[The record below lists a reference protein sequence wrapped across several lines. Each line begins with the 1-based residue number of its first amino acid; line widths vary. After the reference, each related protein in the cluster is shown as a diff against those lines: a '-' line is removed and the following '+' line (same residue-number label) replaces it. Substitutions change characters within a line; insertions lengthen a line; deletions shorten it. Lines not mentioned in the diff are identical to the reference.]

1 MPSTFSDIANEYET
15 LYFQY
20 FPEQAVFYGRS
31 DVPHDRFS
39 DFSPKG
45 IEKWQKEEDRFLALL
60 QKIDKNTLNENEL
73 ITFHLLQETLINSK
87 ESRILNTHLW
97 NISCTFSWHT
107 YITQVAEQQPVGDVI
122 SREQALARWSKF
134 SKFIEDQIESLEK
147 GLESKFIA
155 TKPVVARVIEQL
167 RDLIT
172 QVVSDSPF
180 YTMVEEAKD
189 EVFKEKMT
197 AVIRDVI
204 NPALQKYQN
213 FLEKVYLPAAREEKL
228 GVSSLPCG
236 QAGYQAK
243 VKEYVTLDYS
253 AQKIRDLGEE
263 HMKVL
268 ENEVAEIGKRLY
280 KPTDMTENQPTDGA
294 KLYSMANVFK
304 HALENKSYLFTSAEE
319 LLEYNR
325 AAQKR
330 VREKLLDWFEL
341 MPDLEP
347 TIEPFPLYLAKAGVT
362 GTYTPSTEK
371 KTGYF
376 SINTYE
382 PQKIS
387 RIDQEATLVHELYPG
402 HAYQIELQRI
412 NKPPLS
418 LNQYLWNAGY
428 GEGWALYVERLADEM
443 NLYSDDVSRLGML
456 SNEALRTARL
466 LVDTG
471 IHVYGWSREDAVKY
485 LKDHTA
491 CSDKVIQ
498 CEVDR
503 YISMPGQA
511 SAYMLGKFE
520 IERLR
525 DLAQR
530 ELKDDFDIRQFHT
543 QVMKNGVVTLP
554 MLAQQITN
562 WIEEQKQ
569 CNKARTDAVVSG
581 LSSQLF
587 FSKTTTP
594 SQKGNENHTHH
605 FTIKIG
611 Y

>member
-1 MPSTFSDIANEYET
+1 MAKSFTEITKEYET
-15 LYFQY
+15 LYFQF
-20 FPEQAVFYGRS
+20 FPEQAVFYGRT
-31 DVPHDRFS
+31 DVPHDRFG
-39 DFSPKG
+39 DYSPEG
-45 IEKWQKEEDRFLALL
+45 IKKWQKEEDRFLALL
-60 QKIDKNTLNENEL
+60 QKIDKKTLNANEL
-73 ITFHLLQETLINSK
+73 ITFQLLQETLINSK
-87 ESRILNTHLW
+87 ESRILNLHLW
-97 NISCTFSWHT
+97 HVSCTFSWHT

-122 SREQALARWSKF
+122 SREQALARWSTF
-134 SKFIEDQIESLEK
+134 GSFIDDQIASLEK

-155 TKPVVARVIEQL
+155 TKPVVTRVIDQL
-167 RDLIT
+167 RSLIT

-180 YTMVEEAKD
+180 YIMVTESKD
-189 EVFKEKMT
+189 EAFKEKMT
-197 AVIRDVI
+197 AVIQDVI
-204 NPALQKYQN
+204 NPALQKYQT
-213 FLEKVYLPAAREEKL
+213 FLEKIYLPAAREEQL

-236 QAGYQAK
+236 EAGYQAK

-253 AQKIRDLGEE
+253 AEKIRDLGEA

-268 ENEVAEIGKRLY
+268 EKEVAEIGKRLY
-280 KPTDMTENQPTDGA
+280 KPTDMAENQPVDGTN
-294 KLYSMANVFK
+294 LYSMANVFK

-325 AAQKR
+325 AAQRR
-330 VREKLLDWFEL
+330 VNEKLLDWFEVK
-341 MPDLEP
+341 PDLEP
-347 TIEPFPLYLAKAGVT
+347 TIEPFPVYLAKAGVT

-371 KTGYF
+371 KIGYF
-376 SINTYE
+376 SINTDE
-382 PQKIS
+382 PQKTS

-402 HAYQIELQRI
+402 HAYQIELQRG
-412 NKPPLS
+412 NKPLPS

-443 NLYSDDVSRLGML
+443 GLYSDDVSRLGML

-471 IHVYGWSREDAVKY
+471 IHVYGWTREEAVKY
-485 LKDHTA
+485 LKEHTA

-525 DLAQR
+525 DLAKR
-530 ELKDDFDIRQFHT
+530 ELKDDFDIRKFHT
-543 QVMKNGVVTLP
+543 QVMKNGVITLP
-554 MLAQQITN
+554 MLTQQITN

-569 CNKARTDAVVSG
+569 SKKARTDIAASK
-581 LSSQLF
+581 SSPQLF
-587 FSKTTTP
+587 FSIAPSPQHYERHSQHLKTE
-594 SQKGNENHTHH
+594 KV
-605 FTIKIG
+605 